1 MQRNLFRTC
10 KEGDIE
16 REGERK
22 TRRDGAELVQ
32 ERKKKTY
39 VLSCIYVLLKY
50 KHIYCTESL
59 KLGGR

>member
-32 ERKKKTY
+32 EREKKHMFLVVY
-39 VLSCIYVLLKY
+39 MYF
-50 KHIYCTESL
+50 
-59 KLGGR
+59 